1 MEGWSCV
8 ERKSNENPR
17 NKKDGEG
24 ERFAGFLSGELD
36 YESDEK
42 ALCELGNCW
51 ELKSWS
57 SLTRFLMSV
66 LTWEEKDMMIMTRC
80 TSSTSEG
87 DFVVRDAV
95 QWKPDSKLTF
105 SVMLTI
111 KKKKNSLRKE
121 DFKSILCGS
130 AQMFS

>member
-66 LTWEEKDMMIMTRC
+66 LTWEEKDIMT
-80 TSSTSEG
+80 SLWQDVQAG
-87 DFVVRDAV
+87 DLVGREAV

-105 SVMLTI
+105 SVIFQL
-111 KKKKNSLRKE
+111 KKKQKNKNCLRRE

-130 AQMFS
+130 DVG